1 MPSEVYL
8 VKSGMTMTEGVV
20 EEWYIADGDSVQ
32 AGELLYRLETEKINL
47 DVDAEA
53 SGVVRHLVGV
63 GETREPG
70 DTIGMIYAD
79 GEEIPDD
86 LGAGSAP
93 ASAAVTA
100 SATTASLADSSA
112 PTAPAVAAPVG
123 ATAGTGEGGRIYSSP
138 AARRLA
144 GELGVD
150 FTRATATGPGG
161 RIVEADIERLAQQKP
176 TTENP
181 QAAGTASASS
191 PVARK
196 LARELNVDL
205 ATVSGS
211 GPGGRI
217 TKEDVERSHASS
229 GGPVAAVAG
238 TVFGDEVVKH
248 SGMRKTIARRMHES
262 LQEMAQL
269 SMDMDVAM
277 DDAVKLRAQLV
288 EEWAGEGI
296 KPGYN
301 DLVIRACAKA
311 LETHRLMN
319 SSFTDTAANIHG
331 DINVGLAVALDEG
344 LIVPVVKN
352 ANLLNMKAL
361 CAETAR
367 LARSARDNALT
378 VDELQDG
385 TFTVSALGMFGVD
398 AFTPIIN
405 SPQAG
410 ILGVNRLRE
419 DVRWEGNTPVKAQV
433 MRLSLTWDHRVLD
446 GAPAAQFL
454 QTVKSLLESPFR
466 LLI

>member
-1 MPSEVYL
+1 M
-8 VKSGMTMTEGVV
+8 
-20 EEWYIADGDSVQ
+20 
-32 AGELLYRLETEKINL
+32 
-47 DVDAEA
+47 
-53 SGVVRHLVGV
+53 RHLVAV

-70 DTIGMIYAD
+70 DVIGMIYDAS
-79 GEEIPDD
+79 ENIPDD
-86 LGAGSAP
+86 IGSGGSAGAAP
-93 ASAAVTA
+93 AATEAISAPPAASPPSASAGT
-100 SATTASLADSSA
+100 
-112 PTAPAVAAPVG
+112 
-123 ATAGTGEGGRIYSSP
+123 TAGTGQDGRLFSSP

-150 FTRATATGPGG
+150 FTQASATGPGG
-161 RIVEADIERLAQQKP
+161 RIVEADVQRLAQQQP
-176 TTENP
+176 
-181 QAAGTASASS
+181 AATAQNHAGGGTASASS

-205 ATVSGS
+205 TQVAGT

-217 TKEDVERSHASS
+217 TKEDVERAHAAPAVVS
-229 GGPVAAVAG
+229 VAAANS
-238 TVFGDEVVKH
+238 TMTDEVVKH

-277 DDAVKLRAQLV
+277 DDAVKLRSQLV
-288 EEWAGEGI
+288 EEWADEGI

-319 SSFTDTAANIHG
+319 SSFTDTALNVHG
-331 DINVGLAVALDEG
+331 SINVGMAVALDEG
-344 LIVPVVKN
+344 LIVPVIKN
-352 ANLLNMKAL
+352 ANLLGMKAL

-367 LARSARDNALT
+367 LAGSARDNALT
-378 VDELQDG
+378 VDELQEG

-419 DVRWEGNTPVKAQV
+419 DVRWEGNTPVKTQV

-446 GAPAAQFL
+446 GAPAAQYL
-454 QTVKSLLESPFR
+454 QTVKHLLEAPYR

>member
-1 MPSEVYL
+1 MPTEIYL
-8 VKSGMTMTEGVV
+8 IKSGMTMTEGVV
-20 EEWYIADGDSVQ
+20 EEWYIADGASVQ

-47 DVDAEA
+47 DVDAEV

-70 DTIGMIYAD
+70 DVIGMIYDAS
-79 GEEIPDD
+79 EEVPEDIGVSP
-86 LGAGSAP
+86 AAP
-93 ASAAVTA
+93 ASAEAAPIAASEAPAPQAA
-100 SATTASLADSSA
+100 SASAGANTA
-112 PTAPAVAAPVG
+112 TNQ
-123 ATAGTGEGGRIYSSP
+123 GGRLFSSP

-150 FTRATATGPGG
+150 FTQASATGPGG
-161 RIVEADIERLAQQKP
+161 RIVEADVERLAQQQP
-176 TTENP
+176 AVAAQR
-181 QAAGTASASS
+181 QASGGTASASS

-205 ATVSGS
+205 KQIAGT

-217 TKEDVERSHASS
+217 TKEDVERAHAAPAVA
-229 GGPVAAVAG
+229 PVASANSAL
-238 TVFGDEVVKH
+238 TDEVIKH

-269 SMDMDVAM
+269 SMDMDVDM
-277 DDAVKLRAQLV
+277 DDAVKLRTQLV
-288 EEWAGEGI
+288 EEWADDGI

-319 SSFTDTAANIHG
+319 SSFTDTALDVHG
-331 DINVGLAVALDEG
+331 DINVGMAVALDEG

-352 ANLLNMKAL
+352 ANLLGMKAL
-361 CAETAR
+361 CTETAR

-419 DVRWEGNTPVKAQV
+419 DVRWDGNTPVKAQV

-454 QTVKSLLESPFR
+454 QAVKSLLESPYR

>member
-1 MPSEVYL
+1 MPTEIYL
-8 VKSGMTMTEGVV
+8 IKSGMTMTEGIV
-20 EEWYIADGDSVQ
+20 EEWYIADGAAVQ

-53 SGVVRHLVGV
+53 SGIVRHLVAV

-70 DTIGMIYAD
+70 DVIGMIYDAS
-79 GEEIPDD
+79 EEIPDTV
-86 LGAGSAP
+86 SAQISTSGVEP
-93 ASAAVTA
+93 DAP
-100 SATTASLADSSA
+100 A
-112 PTAPAVAAPVG
+112 PTAQITSTQQANADASRD
-123 ATAGTGEGGRIYSSP
+123 GRIFSSP

-150 FTRATATGPGG
+150 FQQATATGPGG
-161 RIVEADIERLAQQKP
+161 RIVEADVARLAEQPPAVQDP
-176 TTENP
+176 TTDTSP
-181 QAAGTASASS
+181 KASS

-205 ATVSGS
+205 AQVTGT

-217 TKEDVERSHASS
+217 TKEDVELAQAAPARSAAKV
-229 GGPVAAVAG
+229 GGTAMA
-238 TVFGDEVVKH
+238 DELVTH

-269 SMDMDVAM
+269 SMDMDVVM

-288 EEWAGEGI
+288 EEWAAEGI

-319 SSFTDTAANIHG
+319 SSFTDSALEVHG
-331 DINVGLAVALDEG
+331 DINLGMAVALDEG

-352 ANLLNMKAL
+352 ANLLGMKAL
-361 CAETAR
+361 CTETAR
-367 LARSARDNALT
+367 LARAARDNALT
-378 VDELQDG
+378 VDDLQNG

-410 ILGVNRLRE
+410 ILGVNRLRD
-419 DVRWEGNTPVKAQV
+419 DVRFEDNTPVKTRV

-454 QTVKSLLESPFR
+454 QSVKSLLESPYR